1 MPTLSLA
8 HFILTLWLLAAVA
21 PAATVFIQSSW
32 QAMAPGRDRLED
44 AAEIETSASAE
55 KKSARTPITW
65 GDDRGAR
72 LAGDW
77 GSHFTGAASLDRV
90 ASVSLLH
97 TALQRH
103 RPRVA

>member
-21 PAATVFIQSSW
+21 PAATVFIQGSW
-32 QAMAPGRDRLED
+32 LALAPNRARSED
-44 AAEIETSASAE
+44 AAEVASPASPE
-55 KKSARTPITW
+55 KKSARAKITW
-65 GDDRGAR
+65 RDDRGAR

-77 GSHFTGAASLDRV
+77 GSHFTDAASLDRV

>member
-8 HFILTLWLLAAVA
+8 QFILTLWLLAAVA
-21 PAATVFIQSSW
+21 PAATVFIQGSW
-32 QAMAPGRDRLED
+32 LAMAPDRARSED
-44 AAEIETSASAE
+44 AAEVETSASSE
-55 KKSARTPITW
+55 EKSAPATITW
-65 GDDRGAR
+65 SGDRGAR

-77 GSHFTGAASLDRV
+77 GSHFTDAASLDRV